1 MAIHCLK
8 LGDALCFPRRL
19 SVHGVRM
26 DRSQPPLQH
35 HGVRIDIVGWRD
47 SKDGEILP
55 PPPDIGPVQGSEARS
70 GDGIR
75 VVRRKREGGMPRR
88 SRTHL

>member
-35 HGVRIDIVGWRD
+35 HGVRIVIAGWEGFEMRERGTASLENQLLWCNQRLRSFCSAWRHKATARECVARD
-47 SKDGEILP
+47 RPI
-55 PPPDIGPVQGSEARS
+55 
-70 GDGIR
+70 
-75 VVRRKREGGMPRR
+75 
-88 SRTHL
+88 

>member
-35 HGVRIDIVGWRD
+35 HGVRIDIAKG
-47 SKDGEILP
+47 G
-55 PPPDIGPVQGSEARS
+55 
-70 GDGIR
+70 GIR
-75 VVRRKREGGMPRR
+75 NARRGTASLENRLLWYNQRLSSFYSAWRHQTTARECVARDRPI
-88 SRTHL
+88 

>member
-26 DRSQPPLQH
+26 DRSQPPLEH
-35 HGVRIDIVGWRD
+35 HGVRINIAAWDIVFLNFGQKFP
-47 SKDGEILP
+47 SLPKMSENLEISLP
-55 PPPDIGPVQGSEARS
+55 KKVIGFELLRS
-70 GDGIR
+70 F
-75 VVRRKREGGMPRR
+75 KTTFFF
-88 SRTHL
+88 SFF